1 MILINKMETIT
12 ICIILGI
19 IIIGLGIGGLMIVFI
34 DIDLYFLNFNFNNHP
49 KLLMIL
55 ENTLQNIC
63 DEEGIKVFHKTYEEI
78 NINVTDENKKSL
90 GKYIYSINQEY
101 QQTLDKLLVDIEE
114 LEIKY
119 KMSYKE
125 LCEFVG
131 YKTVGNKENFI
142 LPRILLCDIELKK
155 LGIGSYYYT
164 FFHELGHHFAIKT
177 MGMEHSENDAD
188 KYGYMLMMQRLPYYF
203 QLFFYFRDKSDK
215 EELTGKEK
223 LKGYISYLKYLIKK
237 N

>member
-1 MILINKMETIT
+1 M
-12 ICIILGI
+12 LGI
-19 IIIGLGIGGLMIVFI
+19 IIISLGICSLMIVFI
-34 DIDLYFLNFNFNNHP
+34 DIDLYFLSFNFNNHP
-49 KLLMIL
+49 KLLAII

-63 DEEGIKVFHKTYEEI
+63 NEENIKVFHKTYEEI
-78 NINVTDENKKSL
+78 NVNVTDENKKSL

-101 QQTLDKLLVDIEE
+101 QQTLNKLLIDIEE

-142 LPRILLCDIELKK
+142 LPRILLCDNELKK
-155 LGIGSYYYT
+155 LGMESYYYT

-177 MGMEHSENDAD
+177 MGMEHTENDAD
-188 KYGYMLMMQRLPYYF
+188 RYGNMLMQRLPYYF
-203 QLFFYFRDKSDK
+203 QLFFYYRLNKK
-215 EELTGKEK
+215 ELRGKEK
-223 LKGYISYLKYLIKK
+223 LKGYIGYLKYLMKK